1 MKYKRNNV
9 RKLSSCPPNIHTSL
23 LPMTAVFSPRTA
35 EEAPCLGKGPF
46 DFFLLREKGEKGEK
60 GKRERSGRKKRRKT
74 KKKIILDESRK
85 KKDKKTDKT
94 TKTTK
99 VFKQSKATTNKR
111 DNIPVP

>member
-60 GKRERSGRKKRRKT
+60 GKRERSEGKREGKG
-74 KKKIILDESRK
+74 KEENY
-85 KKDKKTDKT
+85 
-94 TKTTK
+94 
-99 VFKQSKATTNKR
+99 FG
-111 DNIPVP
+111 

>member
-46 DFFLLREKGEKGEK
+46 DFFLLRERKGRK
-60 GKRERSGRKKRRKT
+60 GKEREIGRKKRRKR

-85 KKDKKTDKT
+85 KGQKNRQNNKNNKS
-94 TKTTK
+94 
-99 VFKQSKATTNKR
+99 VQAKQSKATTNKR